1 MPVSPIEYRYGTTEM
16 KAVFSAQGR
25 MDLLLRCEGVMA
37 LAQERLGLIPGGAG
51 RSIHEKASVKHISSE
66 RIEELERETR
76 HEVMAVVKALSEAV
90 GGDAGRFVHLG
101 ATSSDMLDSAMAL
114 QIKEANSIIESKL
127 VRLEQA
133 GADLAV
139 RGKDMLCIGRTH
151 GQHAVPMTFGFKAG
165 VWTME
170 LRRQLERLREMRPR
184 TEVGKMSGAVGT
196 GAAHGESSA
205 ELEEEVLSILGL
217 GVEELSTQIV
227 QRDRYL
233 EVVCY
238 LANVSTTLEK
248 IATEIRN
255 LQRSEIAETAESFDT
270 SRQVGSSTMAQ
281 KRNPITCENVCGL
294 GRMVRAMVQPA
305 MENSIQ
311 WHERD
316 LSSSSSERFVISHSY
331 VLLDDM
337 LAKMIAVL
345 SNLSLH
351 PDAMER
357 NVGLSDGCCMAEA
370 VIMAMVRKGMGRQ
383 EAHETVRSISNRCLE
398 RDAGLRD
405 ELAGDPRTGGM
416 FTEGELDEIF
426 DPVNYLGHVRK
437 KIDRYI
443 PSKPR
448 K

>member
-1 MPVSPIEYRYGTTEM
+1 MHSVRSIYMPVSPIEYRYGTTEM
-16 KAVFSAQGR
+16 KAVFSEQRR
-25 MDLLLRCEGVMA
+25 MDFLLRCEGALA

-51 RSIHEKASVKHISSE
+51 RSIHDRASLEHVPTE
-66 RIEELERETR
+66 RIAELERETR
-76 HEVMAVVKALSEAV
+76 HEVMAIVKALSEV
-90 GGDAGRFVHLG
+90 VEDDAGRFVHLG

-114 QIKEANSIIESKL
+114 QIREANSIIEGKL
-127 VRLEQA
+127 ERLERA
-133 GADLAV
+133 AADLAE

-170 LRRQLERLREMRPR
+170 LRRQMDRLR
-184 TEVGKMSGAVGT
+184 EVGKMSGAVGT

-205 ELEEEVLSILGL
+205 ELEEEVLTLLGL
-217 GVEELSTQIV
+217 GIEEISTQIV

-233 EVVCY
+233 EVVCF

-255 LQRSEIAETAESFDT
+255 LQRSEIAEAAESFDA

-305 MENSIQ
+305 MENAIQ

-337 LAKMIAVL
+337 LEKMISVL

-357 NVGLSDGCCMAEA
+357 NMGLSEGTCMAEA
-370 VIMAMVRKGMGRQ
+370 VMMAMVRKGIGRQ
-383 EAHETVRSISNRCLE
+383 DAHETVRSISLDCLE
-398 RDAGLRD
+398 RGVGLRD
-405 ELAGDPRTGGM
+405 GMAGDGRTADL
-416 FTEGELDEIF
+416 FTEGDLDDLF
-426 DPVNYLGHVRK
+426 DPGNYLGHVRK

-443 PSKPR
+443 LNM
-448 K
+448 